1 MGLDFRYFAMQHQA
15 ISYISQFDM
24 YVNRYLCKY
33 NFGLQPLSYLDI
45 WSSVVDKATPEVFI
59 LLVTATVVME
69 RVRLSEMCI
78 FLLIETRFIGGS

>member
-1 MGLDFRYFAMQHQA
+1 M
-15 ISYISQFDM
+15 
-24 YVNRYLCKY
+24 
-33 NFGLQPLSYLDI
+33 
-45 WSSVVDKATPEVFI
+45 DKATPEVFI